1 LHRLVS
7 PWAELVCPSS
17 RRAGAS
23 VVVSECTGWAD
34 ETATGKMG
42 TAKANATT
50 AAPGS
55 ASNVLGSQSAAT
67 KTASTRATAAETTTE
82 TSSVETTATTKAS
95 TTAAGP
101 CRLTKRNESGAY

>member
-1 LHRLVS
+1 
-7 PWAELVCPSS
+7 
-17 RRAGAS
+17 
-23 VVVSECTGWAD
+23 
-34 ETATGKMG
+34 MG

-95 TTAAGP
+95 TTAAAGP